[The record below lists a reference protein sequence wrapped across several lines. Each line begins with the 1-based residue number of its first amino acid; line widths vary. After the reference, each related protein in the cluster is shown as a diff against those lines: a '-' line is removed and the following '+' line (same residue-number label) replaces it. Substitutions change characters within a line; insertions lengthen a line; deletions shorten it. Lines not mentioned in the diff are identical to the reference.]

1 MYACVIQKNR
11 YVTAKEQ
18 AIVKD
23 CVVLMMYK
31 IGLVAQL
38 ISPTL
43 LGPNVY
49 TFIHTSIFVHDYSSY
64 NLKYIDWYL
73 DYNEN

>member
-1 MYACVIQKNR
+1 MYARVIQKKSQ
-11 YVTAKEQ
+11 YVIAKEQ
-18 AIVKD
+18 KIVKD

-49 TFIHTSIFVHDYSSY
+49 TFIHTSIFVHAYSSY
-64 NLKYIDWYL
+64 NLNIL
-73 DYNEN
+73 IGA